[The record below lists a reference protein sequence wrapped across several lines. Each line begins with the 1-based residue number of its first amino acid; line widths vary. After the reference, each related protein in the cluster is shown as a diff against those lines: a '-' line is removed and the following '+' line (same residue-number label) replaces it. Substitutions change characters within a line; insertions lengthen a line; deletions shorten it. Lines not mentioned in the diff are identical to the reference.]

1 MNIIELRD
9 GYYIEIDEMNATLRQ
24 RYEGKTKAGEKK
36 DADRTIGYYSTPRE
50 ALKRFVALNRL
61 DKMDGTSLS
70 ISEYVKELVKA
81 DTEVMN
87 FLSELNLADFKPCRN
102 MLCKNYEDDNCTA
115 KDPGDSCPE
124 EI

>member
-24 RYEGKTKAGEKK
+24 RYDGKTKEGEKK
-36 DADRTIGYYSTPRE
+36 DAERTIGYYSTPRE

-81 DTEVMN
+81 DAEVMN

-102 MLCKNYEDDNCTA
+102 MRCKNYEDDNCTA
-115 KDPGDSCPE
+115 KVAGDSCPE